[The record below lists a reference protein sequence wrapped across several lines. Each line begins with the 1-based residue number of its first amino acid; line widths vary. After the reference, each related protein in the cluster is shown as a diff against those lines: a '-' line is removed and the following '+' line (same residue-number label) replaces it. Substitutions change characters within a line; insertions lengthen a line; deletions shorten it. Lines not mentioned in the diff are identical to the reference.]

1 MPSAPAPSLE
11 TGSNRPVES
20 PTPSDLDRATPP
32 SVPEP
37 QPAATASTEGHRS
50 PWVWVV
56 AGSALL
62 TLVIAIARIATWI
75 AMRDGSQV
83 QEFAIPQPFDA
94 RIARRAPTRPRR
106 SGGENGRTGRTGRGG
121 EAESSAAEAPRRR
134 SRLRRR
140 THRLPTTSGSGSR
153 SRTFIAAKV
162 ARSGSWALTLTRR
175 ISPTPAFKSFFA
187 LLLLARQAR

>member
-1 MPSAPAPSLE
+1 MANLWYLVQGDDDLGPMTTDELKRLAADGKIGPRALVRKEGTGRWVLASAIGGLLSAPARRPTVPSAPAPSLE

-94 RIARRAPTRPRR
+94 RIARRSTDPPAPVRWRKRPHRPYGPRR
-106 SGGENGRTGRTGRGG
+106 
-121 EAESSAAEAPRRR
+121 
-134 SRLRRR
+134 
-140 THRLPTTSGSGSR
+140 
-153 SRTFIAAKV
+153 
-162 ARSGSWALTLTRR
+162 
-175 ISPTPAFKSFFA
+175 
-187 LLLLARQAR
+187 